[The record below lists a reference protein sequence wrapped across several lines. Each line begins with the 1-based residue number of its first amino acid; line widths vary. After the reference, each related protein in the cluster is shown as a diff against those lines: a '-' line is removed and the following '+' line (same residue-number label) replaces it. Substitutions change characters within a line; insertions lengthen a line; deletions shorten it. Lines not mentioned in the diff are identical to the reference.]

1 MKNILLVITLLT
13 SLLYAKSVSEIEKEY
28 KKYEA
33 YVNEMNN
40 FKFGIDSN
48 IYNPFIVK
56 EKKLNI
62 NEEKLGVKIQQ
73 QKKLLKKQ
81 KEVKKIKRVVIPPLH
96 VKIVALVG
104 TMMNK
109 KVLLMNENSA
119 VKTMKWLKVGDYINN
134 YKLIRIAPKF
144 VEFINSDNKIQKIS
158 IENRNKLNLKVLK

>member
-48 IYNPFIVK
+48 IYNPFMVK
-56 EKKLNI
+56 ERKLNI
-62 NEEKLGVKIQQ
+62 NEEKLKVKIQK
-73 QKKLLKKQ
+73 QKVLKKQ
-81 KEVKKIKRVVIPPLH
+81 QQVKKIKKIEIPPLQ

-104 TMMNK
+104 TIMNQK
-109 KVLLMNENSA
+109 ILLTNENSA
-119 VKTMKWLKVGDYINN
+119 VKTMKWLKIGDYINN
-134 YKLIRIAPKF
+134 YKLIRITPKF